1 MNEQCEMKHPW
12 SGSLKHFIK
21 CMNVKN
27 LYVHFDMKNFMYIF
41 ISWYMGML
49 GLTVD
54 DNYVE
59 YGKVIVWRNKD
70 LSA

>member
-1 MNEQCEMKHPW
+1 MYECE
-12 SGSLKHFIK
+12 K
-21 CMNVKN
+21 CF
-27 LYVHFDMKNFMYIF
+27 VHFDMKNFMYIF
-41 ISWYMGML
+41 ISWYMDML